1 MTALTKAE
9 FATRQ
14 GWSKPYVSK
23 LAKMG
28 RLVLMADGMVD
39 VEATDRLLFS
49 TADPSKANVAARH
62 ERERTQ
68 CKPDRLTPAAPIEHE
83 PPPPVSH
90 QAPLPVEGIPDFQ
103 ESRAYREFFES
114 RMSESEFH
122 KNRGAHVE
130 LEAVKTAA
138 YTTGRM
144 VRDLLLGLP
153 PQLAPELAAMSDH
166 WQIEK
171 HLTAALRRVL
181 EDAERM
187 SSTDLIHSLTAAS

>member
-1 MTALTKAE
+1 MVMTTLTKAE

-23 LAKMG
+23 LAKSG

-62 ERERTQ
+62 ERERIQ
-68 CKPDRLTPAAPIEHE
+68 RRPEGNAPAPQI
-83 PPPPVSH
+83 VSH
-90 QAPLPVEGIPDFQ
+90 QAPLSVEGIPDFQ
-103 ESRAYREFFES
+103 ESRAYREFYES
-114 RMSESEFH
+114 RLTESEFH

-138 YTTGRM
+138 YTSGRM
-144 VRDLLLGLP
+144 LRDLLLGMP

-181 EDAERM
+181 DDAERI

>member
-23 LAKMG
+23 LAKAG

-62 ERERTQ
+62 ERERIQ
-68 CKPDRLTPAAPIEHE
+68 RKPEGNAPGPQIEYE
-83 PPPPVSH
+83 PSAILSH

-103 ESRAYREFFES
+103 ESRAYREFYES
-114 RMSESEFH
+114 RLTESEFH

-144 VRDLLLGLP
+144 LRDLLLGMP

-181 EDAERM
+181 DDAERM

>member
-1 MTALTKAE
+1 MDMKVLTKAE

-23 LAKMG
+23 LAKTG
-28 RLVLMADGMVD
+28 RLVLTADGMVD

-49 TADPSKANVAARH
+49 TSDPSKANMAARH
-62 ERERTQ
+62 ERERR
-68 CKPDRLTPAAPIEHE
+68 PEGHNSASPIEHE
-83 PPPPVSH
+83 PPSSVSR

-122 KNRGAHVE
+122 KDRGTHVE

-144 VRDLLLGLP
+144 LRDLLLGMP

-187 SSTDLIHSLTAAS
+187 SSADLIHSLTAAS

>member
-1 MTALTKAE
+1 MTALSKAE

-23 LAKMG
+23 LAKTG

-49 TADPSKANVAARH
+49 TSDPSKANMAARH
-62 ERERTQ
+62 ERERIQ
-68 CKPDRLTPAAPIEHE
+68 RRPEGQPPAPSIEYGSS
-83 PPPPVSH
+83 PPVSH
-90 QAPLPVEGIPDFQ
+90 QEPLPGEGIPDFQ
-103 ESRAYREFFES
+103 ESRAFREFYES
-114 RMSESEFH
+114 RLSESEFH
-122 KNRGAHVE
+122 KTRGAHVE
-130 LEAVKTAA
+130 LEAVKAAA

-144 VRDLLLGLP
+144 LRDLLLGMP

-187 SSTDLIHSLTAAS
+187 SSADLVHTLTAAS